1 MKDQVLSVRRMKHLK
16 KLGVDI
22 SKANIYWARRE
33 HGFRVDDDSK
43 GNWFLSLQ
51 KEFTVCGFTHFE
63 VIPALTLQGMIELMP
78 EYIGDCALIIN
89 PGSTSYQYK
98 GAVIKEFHEEG
109 ILINTYNMLCW
120 LAENNFLT
128 EEYR

>member
-1 MKDQVLSVRRMKHLK
+1 MRSQVLSVEQVQHLK
-16 KLGVDI
+16 ELGVDI

-78 EYIGDCALIIN
+78 TCIDFYALSIN
-89 PGSTSYQYK
+89 KDYTSYQD
-98 GAVIKEFHEEG
+98 AKETIAAKFEGKG
-109 ILINTYNMLCW
+109 ILTNTYNMLCW
-120 LAENNFLT
+120 LAKEGRL
-128 EEYR
+128 EDHI